1 MKEKWLKAKPILI
14 FLNIL
19 NHLNGSI
26 QYNMKKE
33 DIFSRYS
40 RQIFIEE
47 IGLEGQKKIMASKV
61 LVIGAGGLGSP
72 VIQYLAAA
80 GVGTLGVA
88 DFDLVELHNL
98 NRQVIHTEESIG
110 RSKVKSAEVFVEKL
124 NHQVNVVAIE
134 QKINASNADEIL
146 SQYDLVVDGSDNFST
161 RYLVNDTCVK
171 LKKTLVYGSILGF
184 SGQVAVFSHKES
196 KNLRDLFPEPPF
208 DEDIP
213 DCDSLGVLGA
223 LPGMIGSMMALQ
235 TLKIIAGLPVT
246 LNQLTLVDTLNW
258 RFQTIDF

>member
-1 MKEKWLKAKPILI
+1 
-14 FLNIL
+14 
-19 NHLNGSI
+19 
-26 QYNMKKE
+26 MKKE
-33 DIFSRYS
+33 YYFSRYS

-47 IGLEGQKKIMASKV
+47 IGLEGQKKIKSSKV

-88 DFDLVELHNL
+88 DFDEVELHNL
-98 NRQVIHTEESIG
+98 NRQIIHAENRVG
-110 RSKVKSAEVFVEKL
+110 LSKVKSAETFVKEL
-124 NHQVNVVAIE
+124 NHQVIFKGIE
-134 QKINASNADEIL
+134 EKINKDNAEEIIT
-146 SQYDLVVDGSDNFST
+146 QYDVVIDGSDNFST

-184 SGQVAVFSHKES
+184 SGQVAVFNHNGS
-196 KNLRDLFPEPPF
+196 KNLRDIFPEPPF
-208 DEDIP
+208 DEDVP

-223 LPGMIGSMMALQ
+223 LPGIIGSMMALQ
-235 TLKIIAGLPVT
+235 TLKIITDLPVSV
-246 LNQLTLVDTLNW
+246 NQLTLVDTLSW

>member
-1 MKEKWLKAKPILI
+1 
-14 FLNIL
+14 
-19 NHLNGSI
+19 
-26 QYNMKKE
+26 MKKQ
-33 DIFSRYS
+33 DDFSRYS

-47 IGLEGQKKIMASKV
+47 IGLEGQKKIRSSKV

-88 DFDLVELHNL
+88 DFDEVELHNL
-98 NRQVIHTEESIG
+98 NRQIIHTENRVG
-110 RSKVKSAEVFVEKL
+110 VSKVKSAETFVREL
-124 NHQVNVVAIE
+124 NHQVKVIGIE
-134 QKINASNADEIL
+134 EKINKENAEEII
-146 SQYDLVVDGSDNFST
+146 SHYDVIVDGSDNFST

-184 SGQVAVFSHKES
+184 FGQVAIFNHSGS
-196 KNLRDLFPEPPF
+196 KNLRDIFPEPPF
-208 DEDIP
+208 DEDVP

-235 TLKIIAGLPVT
+235 ALKIITDLPVIV
-246 LNQLTLVDTLNW
+246 NQLTLVDTLNW
-258 RFQTIDF
+258 RFQAIDF

>member
-1 MKEKWLKAKPILI
+1 MQ
-14 FLNIL
+14 
-19 NHLNGSI
+19 S
-26 QYNMKKE
+26 E
-33 DIFSRYS
+33 DVFKRYS

-47 IGLEGQKKIMASKV
+47 IGLEGQKKIIGSKV

-80 GVGTLGVA
+80 GVGTIGVA

-98 NRQVIHTEESIG
+98 NRQVIHTEDRVGI
-110 RSKVKSAEVFVEKL
+110 SKVESAGKFVKNL
-124 NHQVNVVAIE
+124 NHQVNFVALDR
-134 QKINASNADEIL
+134 KINENNVEEVL
-146 SQYDLVVDGSDNFST
+146 SQYDIIVDGSDNFST

-171 LKKTLVYGSILGF
+171 LEKTLVYGSILGF
-184 SGQVAVFSHKES
+184 SGQVAVFNHKGS

-208 DEDIP
+208 DEDLP

-223 LPGMIGSMMALQ
+223 LPGIIGSMMALQ
-235 TLKIIAGLPVT
+235 TLKVITDLPIT